1 MKQAL
6 DAFWPWLSRKEL
18 AGVQRA
24 FAAWITRVAV
34 PSRGRKAVLSRT
46 PSLLEVRSMLAERAK
61 KWLEDAEARGEAK
74 GIRKGIQKGR
84 QEGIQ
89 EAKVGTLRTNIIAV
103 LEARFQ
109 IVGPSIRRALSRIED
124 EVVLKSLHRQA
135 VVVEN
140 MREFRDLL
148 K

>member
-1 MKQAL
+1 
-6 DAFWPWLSRKEL
+6 
-18 AGVQRA
+18 
-24 FAAWITRVAV
+24 
-34 PSRGRKAVLSRT
+34 
-46 PSLLEVRSMLAERAK
+46 MLAERAK